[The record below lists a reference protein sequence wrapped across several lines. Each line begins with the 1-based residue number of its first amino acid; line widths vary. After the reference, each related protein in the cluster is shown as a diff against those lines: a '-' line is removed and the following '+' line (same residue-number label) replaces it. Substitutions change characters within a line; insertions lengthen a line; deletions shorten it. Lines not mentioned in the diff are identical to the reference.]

1 MNTMEAVL
9 FLVSLSYIFI
19 IFATGPSATGD
30 ARDGFDKR
38 NGSKYFSYPDQHI
51 FFLRRVPSERSPGPQ
66 ARYLRPGS
74 GLHGWLY
81 DWGRTMKKWY
91 NYFVSTDSPDVPS
104 SGDPSAAG
112 PSGAAAGQK
121 SPAQTVAEIASS
133 VAAEPKFTSPV
144 SKAGTFDEIYQAA
157 EIPPAPQGYSIMKVA
172 EMLQSEH
179 IRSMPTDV
187 KRSTILVALDAAGVD
202 IKDVIQDAVRRDK
215 ALDGYERVQERAITD
230 LEGKKNQENAQIQA
244 ELDKYVAEQRAK
256 IQSNNDDVTKEK
268 ERFFGWR
275 LKKQQEEKKIS
286 DAVAPFVT
294 ENPITTGAGSTSAAP
309 KPAGPKQ

>member
-1 MNTMEAVL
+1 
-9 FLVSLSYIFI
+9 
-19 IFATGPSATGD
+19 
-30 ARDGFDKR
+30 
-38 NGSKYFSYPDQHI
+38 
-51 FFLRRVPSERSPGPQ
+51 
-66 ARYLRPGS
+66 
-74 GLHGWLY
+74 
-81 DWGRTMKKWY
+81 MKKWY
-91 NYFVSTDSPDVPS
+91 NYFVSTD
-104 SGDPSAAG
+104 AAG
-112 PSGAAAGQK
+112 TPAAGDSSPAGTSGAARGQM

-133 VAAEPKFTSPV
+133 VATEPKFTSPI

-157 EIPPAPQGYSIMKVA
+157 EIPPAPQGYSIVKVA

-230 LEGKKNQENAQIQA
+230 LEARKNQENTQIQA

-256 IQSNNDDVTKEK
+256 IQSNNDDVTREK

-294 ENPITTGAGSTSAAP
+294 ENPITAGAASATPAP
-309 KPAGPKQ
+309 KQQGPKS